1 MMSRPVAILDS
12 GIGGLPYLSWLQE
25 HLPLE
30 SLVYVADAAAFPYG
44 EKTPDQ
50 VRATVVALGRAL
62 VERYDAKL
70 LLVACNTASVL
81 ALDAVRAALSIPVV
95 GVVPAVKTAAG
106 LGTGTLGVLATPRT
120 LEDGYWEALVAQFA
134 PGRRVKGFAAPD
146 LVRLVEEGAPAAHRE
161 SLLAD
166 WARRLQGEGVD
177 SVVLG
182 CTHYLHL
189 AGDLQRL
196 LGPGVSVVDSRDGV
210 GRRVASVL
218 EDRGLL
224 AGFRGDA
231 DRFHFTAQPGW
242 GPGVLGPLEVRYR
255 DWAHRF
261 ALEYAGSWVLDP
273 AGADR

>member
-1 MMSRPVAILDS
+1 VAILDS
-12 GIGGLPYLSWLQE
+12 GIGGLPYLSWIQE
-25 HLPLE
+25 HLPQE
-30 SLVYVADAAAFPYG
+30 ALVYVADAAAFPYG

-81 ALDAVRAALSIPVV
+81 ALDAVRSALTIPVV
-95 GVVPAVKTAAG
+95 GVVPAVKTAAT

-120 LEDGYWEALVAQFA
+120 VEDGYWETLVAQFA

-146 LVRLVEEGAPAAHRE
+146 LVRLVEEGAPVADRE
-161 SLLAD
+161 ILLSA
-166 WARRLQGEGVD
+166 WARKLQGEGVD

-189 AGDLQRL
+189 AADLQRL
-196 LGPGVSVVDSRDGV
+196 LGPSVSVVDSRDGV

-224 AGFRGDA
+224 AGSRTDA
-231 DRFHFTAQPGW
+231 DKFHFSAQAGW
-242 GPGVLGPLEVRYR
+242 GPEVLGPLEVRYR
-255 DWAHRF
+255 DWARKF
-261 ALEYAGSWVLDP
+261 QLAYAGPWVLEA
-273 AGADR
+273 AGAVR